1 MDEKFVCD
9 RDAKLKIQENNIR
22 NMLDRMQ
29 GGIILCNFSLLTQ
42 SSVIEY
48 LNQGWTEITGYT
60 LDQLEEEKN
69 GNPQALILPEDK
81 KFADEQY
88 AAQMACGNT
97 YELMYQI
104 TRRNGDIRWVIDKGV
119 VSSLPNGIMQNLSV
133 VTDITSLKQQEEA
146 MKVLAQQ
153 DQLTEVNNKNTFN
166 TVAKKILERQSD
178 KLHALLMIDVDDFK
192 DVNDS
197 FGHAIGDSVLENVA
211 SHLKESFRSCDVV
224 GRVGGDEFAVLIT
237 DIPNECIV
245 IKKAEH
251 VEYVMN
257 EKVVGIPS
265 FTVSIGI
272 AYSKDYNGFD
282 ELFVASDKALYSA
295 KKKGKNQFQ
304 IASK

>member
-88 AAQMACGNT
+88 AAQMAGGNT